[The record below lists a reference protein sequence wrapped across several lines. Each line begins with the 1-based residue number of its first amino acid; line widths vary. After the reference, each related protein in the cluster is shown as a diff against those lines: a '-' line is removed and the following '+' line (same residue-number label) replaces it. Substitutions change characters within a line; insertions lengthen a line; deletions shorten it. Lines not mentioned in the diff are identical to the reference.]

1 MLHAEAEEAGA
12 PGFKVPIKCT
22 WYRYRGTKPE
32 KLIDISSNVYQLS
45 AKDLGCS
52 IRVEAEPLDPD
63 YSGKA
68 YGEFGPVKL
77 DTVARNHL
85 E

>member
-1 MLHAEAEEAGA
+1 
-12 PGFKVPIKCT
+12 
-22 WYRYRGTKPE
+22 
-32 KLIDISSNVYQLS
+32 VYQLS
-45 AKDLGCS
+45 AIDLGCK

-77 DTVARNHL
+77 EISAKHHL